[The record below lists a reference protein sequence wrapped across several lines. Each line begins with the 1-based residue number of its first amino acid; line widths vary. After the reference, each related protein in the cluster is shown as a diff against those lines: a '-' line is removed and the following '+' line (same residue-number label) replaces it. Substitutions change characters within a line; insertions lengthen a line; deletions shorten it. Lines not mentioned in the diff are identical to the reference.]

1 VQPDRAAD
9 LIPLAPAG
17 NAFASCT
24 GRAVSAR
31 RGSAVPAAG
40 TMTPGGPARAGAAI
54 LIVGP
59 DGWPAAGRAIAAAAG
74 RGFKVLISS
83 ELDDFLR
90 YSLIKAAI
98 LPIRVDRETAAA
110 LQAKVE
116 SDPGILL
123 TVDIGRREVRARGD
137 FAARFEMD
145 GGFGDMARRLRI
157 AQRLLGSAVLA
168 GDARVRLQ
176 RRLVAICD
184 ALKAPGADV
193 ARSARR
199 LDLFLTDLA
208 LTWQAGHAGG
218 GGAGGGAAV
227 LPGPARPG
235 ARPYFLAPA
244 RPGIPD
250 SRSIVSSSGVDTPCS
265 HADVIVP

>member
-1 VQPDRAAD
+1 VQPARAAG
-9 LIPLAPAG
+9 LVPLPPAG
-17 NAFASCT
+17 SALASCT

-31 RGSAVPAAG
+31 RRDAVTAAG
-40 TMTPGGPARAGAAI
+40 RTAAGGAARAGATI

-59 DGWPAAGRAIAAAAG
+59 DGWPCAGRAIAAAAG

-98 LPIRVDRETAAA
+98 LSVCVDRETAAT
-110 LQAKVE
+110 LQAEVE

-123 TVDIGRREVRARGD
+123 TVDIGRREVRARGG
-137 FAARFEMD
+137 FVVRFEMD
-145 GGFGDMARRLRI
+145 AGFGDMAQRLRI
-157 AQRLLGSAVLA
+157 AQRLLGSAALA
-168 GDARVRLQ
+168 GDARIRLQ

-208 LTWQAGHAGG
+208 LTCPAGQAGG

-227 LPGPARPG
+227 LPGPAWPG
-235 ARPYFLAPA
+235 ARPHFRDPA

-250 SRSIVSSSGVDTPCS
+250 SRSIMGSSGVDTPCS

>member
-1 VQPDRAAD
+1 MAAGGPGRAAR
-9 LIPLAPAG
+9 
-17 NAFASCT
+17 T
-24 GRAVSAR
+24 GA
-31 RGSAVPAAG
+31 
-40 TMTPGGPARAGAAI
+40 TI

-59 DGWPAAGRAIAAAAG
+59 DGWPSAGRAITAAAG
-74 RGFKVLISS
+74 LGFKVLISS

-98 LPIRVDRETAAA
+98 LPIYVDRETAAT
-110 LQAKVE
+110 LQAEVE

-123 TVDIGRREVRARGD
+123 TVDISRREVRAGEG
-137 FAARFEMD
+137 FVARFEMD

-157 AQRLLGSAVLA
+157 AQRLLGSAALA
-168 GDARVRLQ
+168 GDARMRLQ
-176 RRLVAICD
+176 RRLMAICD

-208 LTWQAGHAGG
+208 LTCRAGG

-235 ARPYFLAPA
+235 ARAYFRGPA
-244 RPGIPD
+244 RPAIPD
-250 SRSIVSSSGVDTPCS
+250 SRSIMGSSGVDTPCS